1 MTGNSAEIL
10 TIFLAP
16 FIGLPIPLLPIHIL
30 WVNLVTDG
38 LPALALCEEKAE
50 EDIMKRPPRKPDES
64 LFSEG
69 VGYHIIWV
77 GALMAGVT
85 LFTQWWGINSGKEH
99 WQTMVLTVLSF
110 SQLGHVVAI
119 RSAKSLVYKIWIFSN
134 AQIVFC
140 GIVYFPTSACN
151 YLSTIF

>member
-110 SQLGHVVAI
+110 PSWDTSLLLEALSLWFIRLDFSVMLKCFLWYRLLSYFSLQLSIYH
-119 RSAKSLVYKIWIFSN
+119 F
-134 AQIVFC
+134 
-140 GIVYFPTSACN
+140 
-151 YLSTIF
+151 